1 MITQVKEKLTLFLAN
16 MPIETHKQI
25 NQKLCGTPIRMKEGH
40 CVIELKT
47 TKAMSVDKTGLI
59 HGGFIFGAA
68 DYAAMLA
75 VNHPNVVLGAAT
87 FNFKK
92 PVIVGEKLYAEA
104 NISETKNGKKNVKV
118 IVKKESLKSQA
129 VIGEGNFT
137 CFTPQHH
144 ILEEK

>member
-1 MITQVKEKLTLFLAN
+1 

-25 NQKLCGTPIRMKEGH
+25 NRKLCGTPIRMKEGY

-47 TKAMSVDKTGLI
+47 TKAMRVDKSGLI

-92 PVIVGEKLYAEA
+92 PVVVGEKLYAEA
-104 NISETKNGKKNVKV
+104 HISKTENGKKNVKV
-118 IVKKESLKSQA
+118 IVKRESPKSQD

-137 CFTPQHH
+137 CFTPKQH
-144 ILEEK
+144 ILEEKTK